1 MGNLGAPELI
11 VLGIIVLWLFGAKK
25 LKELARGLGE
35 GAREVKE
42 IKKNLDSTADYS
54 NPKEGGN

>member
-35 GAREVKE
+35 GAKEVKK
-42 IKKNLDSTADYS
+42 IKKEFDSPADYS
-54 NPKEGGN
+54 SPKEGGN

>member
-35 GAREVKE
+35 GAKEVKK
-42 IKKNLDSTADYS
+42 IKKEFDSTADYS